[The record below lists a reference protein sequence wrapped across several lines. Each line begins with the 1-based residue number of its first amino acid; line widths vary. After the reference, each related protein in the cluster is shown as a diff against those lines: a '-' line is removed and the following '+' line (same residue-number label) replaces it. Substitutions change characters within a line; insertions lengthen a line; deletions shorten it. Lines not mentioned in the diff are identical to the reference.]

1 MTYCD
6 FCGGEIVIRRMG
18 GRAIPIH
25 INGSCTASASPARQ
39 GYRSHG
45 SDSVCRLTKCP
56 KCNDPVL
63 FIRHNG
69 GSVWIEPPP
78 GYPWQRHEK
87 CFPRESGSGP
97 TLASESYLGGTSA
110 ASGESIAV
118 VTRVEL
124 HLRGTDTILHLQYEN
139 GSQEAVRV
147 AGVAELQ
154 GEMVICDHIRK
165 EIRFWKSR
173 SQVYQII

>member
-1 MTYCD
+1 MPFCD
-6 FCGGEIVIRRMG
+6 LCGQEIVIRRMG
-18 GRAIPIH
+18 GRTVPIH
-25 INGSCTASASPARQ
+25 ISGSCTASVCPSRP
-39 GYRSHG
+39 GYKSHG
-45 SDSVCRLTKCP
+45 SDSFCRLTTCP
-56 KCNDPVL
+56 KCRDPVL

-87 CFPRESGSGP
+87 CFPRESGSGR
-97 TLASESYLGGTSA
+97 TLASDSYIDGTSA
-110 ASGESIAV
+110 ASGKSIAV
-118 VTRVEL
+118 VTRVEV
-124 HLRGTDTILHLQYEN
+124 HRRGTDTILHLQYESA
-139 GSQEAVRV
+139 SQEVVRV

-154 GEMVICDHIRK
+154 GEMVICDHIRR